1 MPEAGV
7 AVGMK
12 VLRQC
17 LTLGAAVGLIC
28 RKPASLL
35 ELLPVGLP
43 ETDLAARA
51 VVLDLS
57 EAGLVIGAVA
67 SWTARNW
74 ARRWGG
80 RALPEA
86 SLAVGAVSEGLDA
99 RLPGLL
105 LGMHGYIE
113 TFSMKP
119 QQLYRLFDEPVDL
132 GPFSSGC
139 HRAVAFVTRTGDF
152 CHDPK
157 FRHDFSLYFRQSIIT

>member
-86 SLAVGAVSEGLDA
+86 SLAVGAGMLRRRPA
-99 RLPGLL
+99 LL
-105 LGMHGYIE
+105 LGWLCFAGG
-113 TFSMKP
+113 
-119 QQLYRLFDEPVDL
+119 RLCP
-132 GPFSSGC
+132 
-139 HRAVAFVTRTGDF
+139 
-152 CHDPK
+152 
-157 FRHDFSLYFRQSIIT
+157 